1 MKESHS
7 PSPPSSSSS
16 FELIRRL
23 FSLRKISFPSEC
35 PSELTSL
42 NFSVVCA
49 SRNAGGH
56 LFSRQKIMHSQTTR
70 NFALVS
76 LWCGRTLARSV
87 NGHVITKKRSYP
99 LSGETELNTGSSSSI
114 NNLPRS
120 M

>member
-1 MKESHS
+1 MEESHS
-7 PSPPSSSSS
+7 PSPLSRSSS

-23 FSLRKISFPSEC
+23 FSLRKISFSSEC

-76 LWCGRTLARSV
+76 LWSERERETLENA
-87 NGHVITKKRSYP
+87 GHVT
-99 LSGETELNTGSSSSI
+99 LEQN
-114 NNLPRS
+114 
-120 M
+120 